1 MKEDDAVKKKKKLK
15 LHNNNNDFI
24 DPYAD
29 IPDTL
34 EELEKQQQ
42 PEILLPDD

>member
-1 MKEDDAVKKKKKLK
+1 MPVFSMRSMS
-15 LHNNNNDFI
+15 NDFI

-42 PEILLPDD
+42 PEILLPDEKNHAG